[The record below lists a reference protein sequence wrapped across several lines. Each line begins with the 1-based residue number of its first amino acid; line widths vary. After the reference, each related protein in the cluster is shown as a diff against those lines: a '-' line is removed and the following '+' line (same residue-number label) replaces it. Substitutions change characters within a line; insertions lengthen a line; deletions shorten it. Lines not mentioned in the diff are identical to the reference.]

1 MSTVSFSR
9 MFRGKFRTN
18 TCRIVVL
25 TSLVWL
31 LIDVI
36 LIVKYADCPST
47 GSGSSWL
54 CKRNGA
60 GYDVESQ
67 FGATLCASSTF
78 QQQASHPVQAQ
89 GLSA

>member
-1 MSTVSFSR
+1 MTTVSLSR

-47 GSGSSWL
+47 GGGSSWL
-54 CKRNGA
+54 CKTNNRGE
-60 GYDVESQ
+60 YDGETLSVQ
-67 FGATLCASSTF
+67 FF
-78 QQQASHPVQAQ
+78 
-89 GLSA
+89 